1 MDTETMRVLQLV
13 SRDEPG
19 GVQVLTRMIEAGFSA
34 RGIEVDTLALIRQ
47 GTTGERLS
55 HLGHVARRIAAGRY
69 DAIFSYH
76 AAAGLVMATVGR
88 AAGVGKRLS
97 HLTAMP
103 DAIHARWR
111 ALDKLAGATGGYSE
125 VIANSA
131 ATAAAFSDYPA
142 AFTRRIHT
150 IPHGVVPVPAP
161 LRQVDWK
168 ERLGIAPASR
178 VLVAAGRLTPQK
190 NYETAIKALALR
202 PDSHLAIAG
211 DGPLR
216 DSLEA
221 LAGGLNVRERL
232 HLPGSLQRAELG
244 DFFAIADIY
253 LSPSNWETF
262 GLAAVEAQMAGL
274 PVIATDLPVLREVLG
289 AAADPTTLAFHPV
302 GDAQALATAI
312 DAMLASPPD
321 PNTLQAVAD
330 AARRRY
336 GLETMVRSYLDL
348 LE

>member
-1 MDTETMRVLQLV
+1 MRVLQLV

-55 HLGHVARRIAAGRY
+55 HIAHVARRIAAGRY

-131 ATAAAFSDYPA
+131 ATAAALGVLTPMPC
-142 AFTRRIHT
+142 
-150 IPHGVVPVPAP
+150 IPMTMSPWAPGSATVQLGKMPILNSTSKCNCTWGGVVSITFPGQVQTTVP
-161 LRQVDWK
+161 
-168 ERLGIAPASR
+168 
-178 VLVAAGRLTPQK
+178 
-190 NYETAIKALALR
+190 
-202 PDSHLAIAG
+202 
-211 DGPLR
+211 
-216 DSLEA
+216 
-221 LAGGLNVRERL
+221 
-232 HLPGSLQRAELG
+232 
-244 DFFAIADIY
+244 
-253 LSPSNWETF
+253 
-262 GLAAVEAQMAGL
+262 
-274 PVIATDLPVLREVLG
+274 
-289 AAADPTTLAFHPV
+289 
-302 GDAQALATAI
+302 
-312 DAMLASPPD
+312 
-321 PNTLQAVAD
+321 
-330 AARRRY
+330 
-336 GLETMVRSYLDL
+336 
-348 LE
+348 